1 MFHVLY
7 LPSNA
12 LLRVTFCVIITAS
25 QSEDAT
31 VVCKH
36 ELHVL
41 RRENRA

>member
-1 MFHVLY
+1 LY

-12 LLRVTFCVIITAS
+12 LLRVTFFVIITVS

-31 VVCKH
+31 VFFKL